1 VICQTQQAAIISA
14 GNHIIAIKATFTG
27 ARVCAVS
34 SLLQTV
40 QVQVAPAALVYSL
53 SLNPRAAQLT
63 ECKAAQAGSPTTVYA
78 DFAYQVTA
86 AQAAVPGLVFADPV
100 VSSSAPTVATCTAP
114 RPSEWLNAAYMC
126 VYIRIDDLQPKT
138 ACFGLE

>member
-1 VICQTQQAAIISA
+1 VICQTQQAATISA

-34 SLLQTV
+34 SLLKTI

-53 SLNPRAAQLT
+53 SLNPPAAQLT
-63 ECKAAQAGSPTTVYA
+63 GCKAAQAGSPTTVYA

-86 AQAAVPGLVFADPV
+86 AQAVPGLVFADPV
-100 VSSSAPTVATCTAP
+100 VSSSAPLVATCTAP
-114 RPSEWLNAAYMC
+114 RPSEWLNAACMC
-126 VYIRIDDLQPKT
+126 VYIRIDDLQPEIEFFRT
-138 ACFGLE
+138 